1 MQIQNLTFKQKVEEI
16 KNKVTIPMYFYSIIV
31 PQMGDYY
38 DLYPVDFDQKIVVC
52 CPLHDEDTPSCR
64 YYESTNSFYCFG
76 CQRGGDVVK
85 LHQYFV
91 EQRITGEQ
99 PKYSEA
105 VEFIYKTF
113 IEGRETQQIVQTQ
126 LYNDKLNTDEDI
138 VRLNV
143 YRKRLEDSITV
154 DHNITLDAKVQLWD
168 LLDTVDILLSKNKI
182 KVDDAIQYIKQ
193 QVKQIITAETT
204 VKQHTQLSYKGN

>member
-1 MQIQNLTFKQKVEEI
+1 MAAPLTFKEKVEEI
-16 KNKVTIPMYFYSIIV
+16 KNKVTIPMYFYSVIV

-64 YYESTNSFYCFG
+64 YYENTSSFYCFG
-76 CQRGGDVVK
+76 CQRGGDVIK

-113 IEGRETQQIVQTQ
+113 IEGKETAEIVHIADANEQI
-126 LYNDKLNTDEDI
+126 NSDEEI
-138 VRLNV
+138 VRFNV
-143 YRKRLEDSITV
+143 YRKRLEDSITI
-154 DHNITLDAKVQLWD
+154 DHNITLDAKVQIWD
-168 LLDTVDILLSKNKI
+168 LLDATDILLSKNKI
-182 KVDDAIQYIKQ
+182 KTADATKYIKQ
-193 QVKQIITAETT
+193 QVKEIITPETT
-204 VKQHTQLSYKGN
+204 AKPVQKLQYKGV